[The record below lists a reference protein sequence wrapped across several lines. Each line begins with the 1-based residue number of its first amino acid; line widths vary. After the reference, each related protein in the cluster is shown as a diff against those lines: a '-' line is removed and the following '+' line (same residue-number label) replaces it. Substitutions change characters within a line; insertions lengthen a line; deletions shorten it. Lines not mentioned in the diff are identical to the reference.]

1 MWNHNLSTNFKLSVQ
16 RITSSYQQTL
26 KLFEYVSEKMIRT
39 PDDVSYQTTM
49 DYSNALNEIPQNITV
64 TIMLQIERNMLKS
77 SEFRR

>member
-1 MWNHNLSTNFKLSVQ
+1 
-16 RITSSYQQTL
+16 
-26 KLFEYVSEKMIRT
+26 MIRT
-39 PDDVSYQTTM
+39 PDDVSYQTIM